1 MNNLNCL
8 MLGVWRNLFFVTHA
22 RSRGINVNL
31 DLRHSSHNLASVT
44 LIEEKPLSG
53 KLFSSPEKSFK

>member
-1 MNNLNCL
+1 M
-8 MLGVWRNLFFVTHA
+8 THA